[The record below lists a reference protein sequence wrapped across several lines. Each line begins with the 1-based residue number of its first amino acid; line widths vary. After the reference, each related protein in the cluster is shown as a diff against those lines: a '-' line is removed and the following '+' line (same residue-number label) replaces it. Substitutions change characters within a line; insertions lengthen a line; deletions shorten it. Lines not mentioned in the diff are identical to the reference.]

1 MAPMDADRVR
11 KTREQAARRA
21 AQRQGLRLERSRMR
35 DPRGL
40 DYGLYRLV
48 DIETGECVGAPPGRC
63 NYTLTLDAVER
74 VLDDGRK

>member
-1 MAPMDADRVR
+1 MTPMDADRVR

-21 AQRQGLRLERSRMR
+21 AARQGLVLEKSRMR
-35 DPRGL
+35 DRRGIG
-40 DYGLYRLV
+40 YGLYRLV
-48 DIETGECVGAPPGRC
+48 DTETGECVGAPAGRC